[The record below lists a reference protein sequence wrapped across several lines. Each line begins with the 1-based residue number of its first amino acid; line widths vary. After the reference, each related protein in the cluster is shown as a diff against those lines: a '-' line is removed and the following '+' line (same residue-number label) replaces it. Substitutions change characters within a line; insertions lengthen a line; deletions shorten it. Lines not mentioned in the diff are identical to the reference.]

1 MTRRRRAEMQGTE
14 EREVD
19 TTVSRSIN
27 AATVPE
33 LLEGANERSL
43 ARVDPSKAISQGSP
57 LPLPSLSS
65 PLSTTPSRISI
76 DNHLESRSSSLTSKR
91 SLPNR
96 PSPLLLCVCFL
107 SSFYLV
113 LVKFSLSFSSILGP
127 WKKEKEKKKKR
138 RKREEEGIR
147 IGERAG

>member
-113 LVKFSLSFSSILGP
+113 LVKFSLSFSSPPSLDLG
-127 WKKEKEKKKKR
+127 KR
-138 RKREEEGIR
+138 RKRKR
-147 IGERAG
+147 KKGEKGRRKELE

>member
-1 MTRRRRAEMQGTE
+1 MTNRRRRAEMQGTE

-91 SLPNR
+91 SLSNR
-96 PSPLLLCVCFL
+96 PFPFVVRLFSLLFL
-107 SSFYLV
+107 SRSRQI
-113 LVKFSLSFSSILGP
+113 FSLFLLHP
-127 WKKEKEKKKKR
+127 WTSEKGEREKGKKEKKGGGR
-138 RKREEEGIR
+138 N
-147 IGERAG
+147 

>member
-1 MTRRRRAEMQGTE
+1 MTNRRRRAEMQGTE

-96 PSPLLLCVCFL
+96 PSLPLVVRLFSLLFL
-107 SSFYLV
+107 SRSRQI
-113 LVKFSLSFSSILGP
+113 FSLFLLHP
-127 WKKEKEKKKKR
+127 WTLEKGEREKGKKEKKGGGR
-138 RKREEEGIR
+138 N
-147 IGERAG
+147 